1 MPFAQNLTSR
11 YQHELCLSLKMP
23 ILCQNFLFLKDK
35 GKKKLNFTL
44 LISQQELQ
52 DGETLFLILY

>member
-1 MPFAQNLTSR
+1 M
-11 YQHELCLSLKMP
+11 HGLCLSLKIL
-23 ILCQNFLFLKDK
+23 ILCKKFLFLKDK

-52 DGETLFLILY
+52 DGKTLFLILY